1 MNHLPKPTLVKS
13 LPIEEIPN
21 INSKWKCK
29 LDNTIIIIKDIK
41 LVYDKLFIKYNFINS
56 NYSIY
61 EKYTKFQFHK
71 KYIPID
77 C

>member
-29 LDNTIIIIKDIK
+29 LDDTIIIIFSMDSFGGI
-41 LVYDKLFIKYNFINS
+41 V
-56 NYSIY
+56 
-61 EKYTKFQFHK
+61 
-71 KYIPID
+71 
-77 C
+77 